1 MDSLLFEMAKYSW
14 VVALMLLMFL
24 IILFLVYK
32 INNNNIDKI
41 KTELMISINAIKV
54 DMMDNANRIEVGVDK
69 DVVILK
75 QDQVHLSN
83 QLKKVEDNIHSLG
96 NKMQDFSNRISHMDK
111 TMDRVNNTLTLMSIQ
126 MGGDLKQAIKG
137 SIDNLDD

>member
-1 MDSLLFEMAKYSW
+1 MESLLFEMAKYSW

-24 IILFLVYK
+24 IILVLVYK

-54 DMMDNANRIEVGVDK
+54 DMMDNANKIKVGVDQ

-75 QDQVHLSN
+75 ADQVHLSS
-83 QLKKVEDNIHSLG
+83 QLKEVKDNIHSLG